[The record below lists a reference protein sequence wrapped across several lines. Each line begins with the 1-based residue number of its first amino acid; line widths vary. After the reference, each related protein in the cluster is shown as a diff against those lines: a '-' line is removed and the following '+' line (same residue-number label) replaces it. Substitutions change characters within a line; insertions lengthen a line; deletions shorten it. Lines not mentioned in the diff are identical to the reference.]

1 MKSLENSRPQRIFSI
16 ARAKRSNWGGKL
28 LFSQQ
33 KTARRP
39 LVFGAAQHGSNSNN

>member
-16 ARAKRSNWGGKL
+16 KRTKRFALAGKL

-33 KTARRP
+33 KTLRRSA
-39 LVFGAAQHGSNSNN
+39 VFDAAQHGSTSDN